1 VEIVGAWGSG
11 PFENDDALDLLA
23 ELAEAR
29 SEDRARQIRTALTLP
44 AGYVEAPASSA
55 AVAAAALVAMAN
67 GMLLREPAQAVEI
80 AQSGAVP
87 VDDEVR
93 QLASRALARV
103 AGQDSEWRELWDD
116 AGLLA
121 EATRTLEPIRDYL

>member
-1 VEIVGAWGSG
+1 MGAWGSG

-29 SEDRARQIRTALTLP
+29 SEDRAQRIRTALTLP
-44 AGYVEAPASSA
+44 AGYVEASAASA

-67 GMLLREPAQAVEI
+67 GMPLDEPAQAAEV
-80 AQSGAVP
+80 AHSGGVP

-93 QLASRALARV
+93 QLAGQALGRV
-103 AGQDSEWRELWDD
+103 AGKDSEWRELWDGV
-116 AGLLA
+116 GLLP
-121 EATRTLEPIRDYL
+121 EATRALEPIRASL